1 MGLVLYRFSE
11 TVVDPDLSGH
21 LKFGQL
27 VWEMGRIAMP
37 DPFSYVTADRLWVN
51 HEWLTEVIWYLAF
64 ALAGPAGL
72 IGLKVSVGL
81 LVHGLVYQH
90 LRRQDVSR
98 LRASLVVLA
107 MMHFFLITLITV
119 RPLIVTYPLFLFVLL
134 LIHEM
139 AHGRI
144 RWLWTAPVL
153 FALWANLHPGFLAGL
168 AVLGIWAAVE
178 VVGRRIGVRRMDGQP
193 ALSDLAILGILA
205 SSVLATA
212 ANPYGVS
219 LWGFLL
225 KTATVPRPD
234 ITEWQPIVLMTRYG
248 FSYFVL
254 VALGIGGVFYSRRPR
269 SPALLAVL
277 VSSAL
282 LPFVAIRHTPLGAL
296 AIAVLGGEHVA
307 DAWERWS
314 ALREARRGGPGSPW
328 LRGGL
333 GGTALAGA
341 ALLIVLSVPN
351 FSCIRIN
358 PTIGGSYPARAIA
371 LIKDSGVRGNLA
383 IDFDW
388 GMYAIYHLGPGVKV
402 SIDGR
407 RETMY
412 ESGVYVESLQF
423 MHGQGD
429 WDAILRRHETD
440 LALVRNGL
448 PAFNLMKLKP
458 GWSLIYEDPLAGLF
472 GRDGRPTVEKVRR
485 TPVSTLPYDGAG
497 LCFR

>member
-1 MGLVLYRFSE
+1 MSLVLYRFSE

-21 LKFGQL
+21 LKFGQI
-27 VWEMGRIAMP
+27 VWETGRIAMP
-37 DPFSYVTADRLWVN
+37 DPFSYVTAGQLWVN

-72 IGLKVSVGL
+72 IGLKVGLGL
-81 LVHGLVYQH
+81 LVHGLVYWH

-98 LRASLVVLA
+98 LRASLIVLV

-134 LIHEM
+134 LIDGM
-139 AHGRI
+139 SHGRT

-153 FALWANLHPGFLAGL
+153 FVVWANLHPGFLAGL
-168 AVLGIWAAVE
+168 AVLAIWAAVE
-178 VVGRRIGVRRMDGQP
+178 LFGRRVGDRRTSGQP
-193 ALSDLAILGILA
+193 ALSDLAIIGVLA
-205 SSVLATA
+205 LSVLATA

-219 LWGFLL
+219 LWGFLYR
-225 KTATVPRPD
+225 TATVPRPD

-254 VALGIGGVFYSRRPR
+254 MALAICGVFYSRRPR

-296 AIAVLGGEHVA
+296 AIAVLAGEHMA

-314 ALREARRGGPGSPW
+314 ARRKAGQGEDRPQLRRW
-328 LRGGL
+328 L

-341 ALLIVLSVPN
+341 ALVIALSVPN
-351 FSCIRIN
+351 FSCVRID
-358 PTIGGSYPARAIA
+358 PAIGGTYPVRAIA
-371 LIKDSGVRGNLA
+371 LIKESGVQGNLA

-388 GMYAIYHLGPGVKV
+388 GLYAIYHLGPAVKV
-402 SIDGR
+402 SLDGR
-407 RETMY
+407 RETIY
-412 ESGVYVESLQF
+412 RPELYVEGLQF

-429 WDAILRRHETD
+429 WDATLRRHPTD

-458 GWSLIYEDPLAGLF
+458 GWSLIYEDPLVGLF
-472 GRDGRPTVEKVRR
+472 GREGLPAVEKVRR